1 MENNVSEIKDEVEEL
16 QDSIGDY
23 IASGNIV
30 EWKKKEIEE
39 LQNQLPE
46 TCPLCGGKL

>member
-1 MENNVSEIKDEVEEL
+1 MDKNVSEIKNEVEEL
-16 QDSIGDY
+16 QDSISDY
-23 IASGNIV
+23 VASGNIV